1 MREAVDDLMLT
12 LNEAASEVG
21 LVSGMVDLI
30 ADAMGKVETTTQ
42 ILLRIINVIFCLS
55 TMFFVLQLGEGTLP
69 EPEGAFVEYQTTMVK
84 YSKAIAVSAQEMV
97 SITPFFTL
105 YTVLDIL

>member
-30 ADAMGKVETTTQ
+30 ADAMGKVETVAQ
-42 ILLRIINVIFCLS
+42 ILHQGIKQCFLIIYFYLS
-55 TMFFVLQLGEGTLP
+55 
-69 EPEGAFVEYQTTMVK
+69 
-84 YSKAIAVSAQEMV
+84 
-97 SITPFFTL
+97 
-105 YTVLDIL
+105 